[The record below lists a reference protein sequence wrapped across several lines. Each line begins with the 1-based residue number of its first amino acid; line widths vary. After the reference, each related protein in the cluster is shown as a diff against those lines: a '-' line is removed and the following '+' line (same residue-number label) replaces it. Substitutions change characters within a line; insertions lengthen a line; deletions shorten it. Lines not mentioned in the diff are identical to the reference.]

1 MLIDLYR
8 YMNSYIIY
16 KDSIYYHFCYTTMT
30 FKKLE
35 NKKLPQMEMEVLDFW
50 RDDKTFQKSLNNR
63 QDAELFSFYDG
74 PPFATG
80 EPHYG
85 HILGSVTKDIVGRY
99 QTMKG
104 KLVNRRWGW
113 DCHGLPIENIA
124 EKELGING
132 KDEIEKMGV
141 KKFNDFCR
149 SKVLDYVDIWG
160 KTVERMGRWVDF
172 ENSYKTMDVTYIESV
187 WWAFK
192 QIYDKGLIYE
202 GEKVLMYCPRC
213 ETPMAKAEIA
223 MDNSYK
229 TVKDDTI
236 TVKFKLVDED
246 VFALAWTT
254 TPWTLPSNL
263 ALTVNPQMDYVYLK
277 DKSDQTVY
285 LMGQAVVGKYFRDES
300 EYDIKKTVK
309 GSELV
314 GKKYEPIFSYFKDLP
329 HSFRIIAGDF
339 VTAEEGTG
347 IVHTAPAF
355 GEVDYDVCKANNV
368 DFVSPVDKTGKF
380 TAEISDM
387 EGKFVFDTNG
397 EIIEKLKSEGKI
409 VKIEKYEH
417 EYPHCYRCSTPLLYR
432 AIPAWFVDIQ
442 KVKPKLIELNEKINW
457 IPAHLKHG
465 RFLHIVQEAPDWNIS
480 RNRYWASAMPV
491 WKCENCEKI
500 KVVGSIEEL
509 KQEAVDLPDD
519 VDVDLHKD
527 FLDPIH
533 LRCECGG
540 QMTRIPEVL
549 DCWFES
555 GAMMYAQFHYPFENK
570 EIFEKS
576 APADFVAEYIAQTR
590 TWFYYCLV
598 SSAILFEDVPYKNIV
613 TTGTIMAEDGNKM
626 SKSLKNFP
634 DPWKLFDKFGVD
646 SLRFYLMQGP
656 LMSNAESIN
665 FSEKQ
670 VEEVFRNVMMR
681 LWNSFTF
688 FNTYAV
694 IDKWE
699 PHDNHSK
706 SDNILDLWILSEL
719 NILIQKVNEEFD
731 HYEFKTVNLFN
742 QFIDNLSNWYI
753 RRSRRRF
760 WKSESD
766 SDKQSAYQTLYTCLI
781 ELTKLMAPF
790 TPFMSETIYRNLTG
804 EKDSVHLQDYPK
816 CNESAINEEISVK
829 MNFVRQAVEVGLSAR
844 AKAGIK
850 VRQPLSKL
858 TLKSKIESLEAELVE
873 LIKDEVNVK
882 EVEFVGTSQDM
893 SIPTAEL
900 ETTITDELKIEGL
913 SRDIVRQIQQA
924 RKEAGFNIDDHI
936 IIGYDTTDDMLEKS
950 LVGHKEYILNEVLA
964 DSMTQGDLADAEFH
978 KEASIEKMNLKLH
991 LKRV

>member
-1 MLIDLYR
+1 MYKF
-8 YMNSYIIY
+8 IINE
-16 KDSIYYHFCYTTMT
+16 KIMT
-30 FKKLE
+30 FKKLD
-35 NKKLPQMEMEVLDFW
+35 NKKLPEMELEVLTFW
-50 RDDKTFQKSLNNR
+50 KQDNTFQKSLDIR
-63 QDAELFSFYDG
+63 LDADLFSFYDG

-124 EKELGING
+124 EKELGISG

-149 SKVLDYVDIWG
+149 SKVMGYVDIWG

-172 ENSYKTMDVTYIESV
+172 ENSYKTMDVDYIESV

-192 QIYDKGLIYE
+192 TIYDKGLIYE

-236 TVKFKLVDED
+236 TVKFKLLDED
-246 VFALAWTT
+246 VYALAWTT

-263 ALTVNPQMDYVYLK
+263 ALTVNPNMDYVYLK
-277 DKSDQTVY
+277 DKSDGTTY
-285 LMGQAVVGKYFRDES
+285 LMGQTVVGKYFRDEN
-300 EYDIKKTVK
+300 EYEIIKIVK
-309 GSELV
+309 GNELI
-314 GKKYEPIFSYFKDLP
+314 GKKYEPLMPYFKDLTN
-329 HSFRIIAGDF
+329 SFRIIGGDF
-339 VTAEEGTG
+339 VTSEEGTG

-355 GEVDYDVCKANNV
+355 GEVDYDVCKANGI

-380 TAEISDM
+380 TEEISDFK
-387 EGKFVFDTNG
+387 GKFVFDTNV
-397 EIIEKLKSEGKI
+397 EIIKKLKAEGKI

-417 EYPHCYRCSTPLLYR
+417 EYPHCYRCATPLLYR
-432 AIPAWFVDIQ
+432 AIPAWFVNIQ
-442 KVKPKLIELNEKINW
+442 QVKPKLLELNEKINW

-465 RFLHIVQEAPDWNIS
+465 RFMNIVSEAPDWNIS

-491 WKCENCEKI
+491 WKCADCHEV

-509 KQEAVDLPDD
+509 KTEAVDLPAG
-519 VDVDLHKD
+519 VSIDLHKD

-533 LRCECGG
+533 LQCACGG
-540 QMTRIPEVL
+540 QMTRVPEVL

-570 EIFEKS
+570 EQFEKTS
-576 APADFVAEYIAQTR
+576 PADFVAEYIAQTR

-598 SSAILFEDVPYKNIV
+598 TSAILFEDVPYKNIV

-634 DPWKLFDKFGVD
+634 DPWKLFDKYGVD
-646 SLRFYLMQGP
+646 SLRFYLMMGP

-694 IDKWE
+694 IDQWQPADKVTPSE
-699 PHDNHSK
+699 
-706 SDNILDLWILSEL
+706 NILDQWMLSEL
-719 NILIQKVNEEFD
+719 NILIKEINIGFDNYDFKVINKF
-731 HYEFKTVNLFN
+731 TL
-742 QFIDNLSNWYI
+742 FIDNLSNWYI

-760 WKSESD
+760 WKSDSD

-790 TPFMSETIYRNLTG
+790 TPFMAETIYRNLTG
-804 EKDSVHLQDYPK
+804 EKESVHLQDYPK
-816 CNESAINEEISVK
+816 CDESAINEKISVK

-844 AKAGIK
+844 AKFGIK

-858 TLKSKIESLEAELVE
+858 ILKSKIESLEMELVE

-882 EVEFVGTSQDM
+882 EVDFVETDNNLSL
-893 SIPTAEL
+893 PEAEL
-900 ETTITDELKIEGL
+900 DITITDELKIEGL

-924 RKEAGFNIDDHI
+924 RKEAGFNIEDRI
-936 IIGYDTTDDMLEKS
+936 MVGYEATDDMLEKS
-950 LVGHKEYILNEVLA
+950 FVGHKEYIMNEVLA
-964 DSMTQGDLADAEFH
+964 DELALGELANSEFS
-978 KEASIEKMNLKLH
+978 KEASVEKMNLKLQ